1 METGK
6 IKNWLDAFL
15 GIHKTG
21 MELMKIA
28 HKIDSSAIPLSMIN
42 ALVLAADGYVG
53 LFLTAGLIDSLLA
66 GAFERAFLYAGS
78 IILTAL
84 LFGMS
89 DTLLSG
95 LYKKSSDR
103 FLAGFYMMKIGR
115 AHV

>member
-42 ALVLAADGYVG
+42 ALVLAADGYV
-53 LFLTAGLIDSLLA
+53 
-66 GAFERAFLYAGS
+66 
-78 IILTAL
+78 
-84 LFGMS
+84 
-89 DTLLSG
+89 
-95 LYKKSSDR
+95 
-103 FLAGFYMMKIGR
+103 
-115 AHV
+115 